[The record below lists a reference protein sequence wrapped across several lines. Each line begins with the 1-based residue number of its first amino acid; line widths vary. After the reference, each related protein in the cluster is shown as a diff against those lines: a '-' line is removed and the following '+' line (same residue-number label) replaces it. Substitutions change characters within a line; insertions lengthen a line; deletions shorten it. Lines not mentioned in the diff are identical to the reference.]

1 MYLEAFEVDSRNGL
15 FRPDICDITGN
26 SAPLA
31 THAARRL
38 SSVTEGPWR
47 SCARQAKKVTCALGS
62 MPAASTASITI
73 VGHVTAASGSNL
85 SDTATVSATAGDT
98 IPGNDTKTTK
108 VKVT

>member
-1 MYLEAFEVDSRNGL
+1 
-15 FRPDICDITGN
+15 
-26 SAPLA
+26 
-31 THAARRL
+31 
-38 SSVTEGPWR
+38 
-47 SCARQAKKVTCALGS
+47 